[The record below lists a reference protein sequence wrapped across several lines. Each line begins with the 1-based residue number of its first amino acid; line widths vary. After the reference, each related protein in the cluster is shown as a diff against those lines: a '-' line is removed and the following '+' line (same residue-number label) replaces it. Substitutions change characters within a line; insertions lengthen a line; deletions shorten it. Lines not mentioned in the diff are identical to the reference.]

1 MVAVMLYQ
9 LPDLSDLTSTAG
21 NQGAILGNKSKIL
34 ICLIFF
40 FFATVELGISSWIP
54 TYAIKAGVS
63 DVKGSTIFSLLF
75 WVPNCLARPFWIYLP
90 GTVNDKLG
98 YCLKGVFVAAAI
110 TWVMQIC
117 ELFKMVCFFS
127 SISVGMLISGVFGFG
142 LSLVV
147 KNGFRFCPDNNAM
160 FVLSNALGEGML
172 IMPMGFIMGLLGYKT
187 MIVEIFF
194 FALFALVAFY
204 LAMSSMEEDKN

>member
-1 MVAVMLYQ
+1 VF
-9 LPDLSDLTSTAG
+9 
-21 NQGAILGNKSKIL
+21 

-54 TYAIKAGVS
+54 TYAIKSGVS

-75 WVPNCLARPFWIYLP
+75 WIPNCLTRPFWIYLP
-90 GTVNDKLG
+90 GNVNEKLG
-98 YCLKGVFVAAAI
+98 YCLKGVFAAAAI
-110 TWVMQIC
+110 TLVLQVL

-127 SISVGMLISGVFGFG
+127 SISIGMLISGVFGFG

-160 FVLSNALGEGML
+160 FVLSNALGEGLL
-172 IMPMGFIMGLLGYKT
+172 IMPMGFTMGLLGYKS
-187 MIVEIFF
+187 MIVEIAF
-194 FALFALVAFY
+194 FAAFALIAFM
-204 LAMSSMEEDKN
+204 LAMSSMEDDKNEYKVLYAEENQQDHGNPEQIAA